1 MSDIETAAAP
11 LVDANE
17 VASLSVLPDITPQ
30 RVDDV
35 TATPS
40 EAQRELEYFESV
52 VRTATFADESCERCT
67 LREAARDACPC
78 VAVGAN
84 DEDGCAMKTVD
95 QLHHIEDVTRYSI
108 RNVEAKE
115 RGYIVAAWRVATDA
129 QSSDDEGEQHEALI
143 GHTVPSSD
151 TNVIVA
157 PVVPEEA
164 ETSSEVPVTGEP
176 MVVGAESATHNGGA
190 PSSASDEITVQ
201 QEAQESVEPS
211 SRKSEEP
218 SSSHTNHNE
227 ETDAVVAATSDPSAQ
242 PATVDAAGSLGEGH
256 HHDEAPDPSLWLP
269 MPHHD
274 ETEPTTHIHTDAPSA
289 SSTTPPPA
297 PPQPGDIEAAILQM
311 IVQMEDMVRC
321 IVVQDEGDAIV
332 ALLQTCYSIT
342 ALQQFHEGVLVL
354 SEEETQRRYV
364 VSAEEGYA
372 WYSMEVDVAE
382 APAPSLVAANVV
394 TVDDAS
400 TGAEPTTEAVV
411 EHVVDAVEEPH
422 HDAEGTEVS
431 EALLVEEVVEVLWR
445 FVVDLRNEIME
456 EELEMRDVFSIEM
469 ELDRDEIVSNTKY
482 VPNSPRQHDPNDAD
496 QGRYD
501 NDDDDYEETG
511 DRAELQNATSSSSVN
526 RNEPL
531 NETLLLQIDAAEQY
545 ERQALSK
552 LRGLMWRYTEM
563 AGDRITAAQAADMS
577 DEKELSDSV
586 RSLGSVV
593 MCVLLEWEE
602 TMAAVWLSDARSH
615 ASPPVPPPSEGGP
628 HSHYYRAPGLLQL
641 QLTEES
647 EPALLL
653 EDAAETAGNE
663 SVARMRGNHDD
674 EHGIYED
681 NDTTDGVAVPDAA
694 NLGRVTSAPLHSHH
708 DNEGEELPP
717 RELSDEEVEAAYR
730 AVQQQQTVRDNTHR
744 RQDLDDDESIERELL
759 VLAADEERRGIV
771 YFFASCV
778 SEEYDW
784 NLGGYMLKMKRVP
797 LLEPYRPILPNSH
810 PATPTEGALRAL
822 VKPRERHL
830 PQHLRAPVPLSRAPS
845 RTITN
850 AMPLNFHPSP
860 PNGATP
866 RFSRQG
872 HFQHASMT
880 SPYSSTLSPSQ
891 MGGGD
896 NRSTSRS
903 ISRITDLMPSI
914 SRGQSKMEAISYA
927 PQPRRPLT
935 PYRVTLGDS
944 VNVQQA
950 AQTV

>member
-1 MSDIETAAAP
+1 MADIETGATP
-11 LVDANE
+11 LVEANE
-17 VASLSVLPDITPQ
+17 VASQSVLPDITPQ
-30 RVDDV
+30 RVEDV
-35 TATPS
+35 TAAPS

-52 VRTATFADESCERCT
+52 VRTATFADESCERCA
-67 LREAARDACPC
+67 LREAAGDACPSL
-78 VAVGAN
+78 AVGAS
-84 DEDGCAMKTVD
+84 DGDGCAMKTED

-108 RNVEAKE
+108 GNVEIKE
-115 RGYIVAAWRVATDA
+115 REYIVAAWRVATDA
-129 QSSDDEGEQHEALI
+129 QSSDDEGEQHAAAV

-151 TNVIVA
+151 DTKAIVA
-157 PVVPEEA
+157 SVVPEEA
-164 ETSSEVPVTGEP
+164 IATSEVPVTEELGA
-176 MVVGAESATHNGGA
+176 VGAESAAHNGGA

-201 QEAQESVEPS
+201 QEAQVSVEPS

-218 SSSHTNHNE
+218 SSSLTNRNV
-227 ETDAVVAATSDPSAQ
+227 ETDAAAAAPSDPSAQ
-242 PATVDAAGSLGEGH
+242 PTTADAAGSLGEGH

-274 ETEPTTHIHTDAPSA
+274 ETEPTTPYTDAPA
-289 SSTTPPPA
+289 SVGSTAPSLA

-332 ALLQTCYSIT
+332 ALLETCYSIT

-382 APAPSLVAANVV
+382 APTPSLVAANGV

-400 TGAEPTTEAVV
+400 TEAEPTMEMVM

-422 HDAEGTEVS
+422 HAEGTEVS

-445 FVVDLRNEIME
+445 FVVDLRNEITE
-456 EELEMRDVFSIEM
+456 EELEMRDVLSIEM
-469 ELDRDEIVSNTKY
+469 ELDRDEIASNTRY

-501 NDDDDYEETG
+501 NDDDDYEER
-511 DRAELQNATSSSSVN
+511 DRPELQNVTSSSVN
-526 RNEPL
+526 PNERL

-615 ASPPVPPPSEGGP
+615 ASPPVPPSSEGGP

-681 NDTTDGVAVPDAA
+681 NDTGDGVAVPDAA
-694 NLGRVTSAPLHSHH
+694 NLGRVTSAPLYSHN
-708 DNEGEELPP
+708 DNDGEELPS
-717 RELSDEEVEAAYR
+717 RELSDDEVEAAYR
-730 AVQQQQTVRDNTHR
+730 AVQQQQTVRDNIHR

-771 YFFASCV
+771 YFYASCV

-797 LLEPYRPILPNSH
+797 LLEPYRPILPNSQS
-810 PATPTEGALRAL
+810 ATPTEGALRAL

-872 HFQHASMT
+872 HKEHASMT

-891 MGGGD
+891 IGGGD

-903 ISRITDLMPSI
+903 ISRITDLMPSNQEG
-914 SRGQSKMEAISYA
+914 SPRWRQYRTHPNPAA
-927 PQPRRPLT
+927 P
-935 PYRVTLGDS
+935 
-944 VNVQQA
+944 
-950 AQTV
+950 